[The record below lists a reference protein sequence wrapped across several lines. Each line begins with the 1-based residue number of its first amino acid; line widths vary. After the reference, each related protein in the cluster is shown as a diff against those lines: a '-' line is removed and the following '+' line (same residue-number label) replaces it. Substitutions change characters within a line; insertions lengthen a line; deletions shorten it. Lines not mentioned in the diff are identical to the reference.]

1 MTDQYFN
8 LKKPCKDC
16 PFRTDNGFML
26 TVPRVQGICESLL
39 RGESFPCHKTTTHDD
54 DGRHCPDSGRN
65 MHCAGAMIMLEHMGQ
80 PNQIM
85 QVSERTGWFGGYDR
99 NGLDM
104 AAPVFKDHVQ
114 MINTYKE
121 RNRK

>member
-26 TVPRVQGICESLL
+26 TVPRVREISESLL
-39 RGESFPCHKTTTHDD
+39 RGESFPCHKTTRHDD
-54 DGRHCPDSGRN
+54 EGDYCPDSGRE
-65 MHCAGAMIMLEHMGQ
+65 MHCAGAMIMLERMER

-85 QVSERTGWFGGYDR
+85 RVAERLGWYDR

-104 AAPVFKDHVQ
+104 AAPVFESNVR

-121 RNRK
+121 RNKIRD